1 MRSNRVQ
8 VAALLGL
15 LLALGLGVWGL
26 LRLRTARGDI
36 YPRYSTL
43 RADPLGA
50 RVLLEALREVDGL
63 SARRSTQPLGR
74 LWEDSSATLFVL
86 GAAPSILWDDAS
98 DESLELVALVRQGL
112 RAVIAVAPVAD
123 AGMDEDDD
131 ADDDED
137 ASAGGAEGRESGRS
151 DRPEKP
157 TRQGPPAPEPSP
169 SPTAPRRLPLGR
181 LLGFA
186 LTHVPLPKDEQGEA
200 VADVAR
206 REGRQPT
213 ALDLPETLP
222 WHTTLCFADL
232 AAGWRVLYSRG
243 GRPVLIERDLGRGS
257 LVLSADSFVL
267 SNEALRL
274 EPRASL
280 VSWLVGENRTI
291 IFDETHLGISERP
304 GVASLMRRYV
314 LHGVI
319 AAVLLLAGLFV
330 WRVSVP
336 FVPPIEEPGGTP
348 DQVISGRDAAAG
360 LVTLLR
366 RGIPRSDIL
375 RVCREEWI
383 RTLGNRRP
391 DLVAA
396 MTTLGEGPGDP
407 LEIYRHISRA
417 LKEMRIDDQR

>member
-1 MRSNRVQ
+1 MRSNKAQ

-50 RVLLEALREVDGL
+50 RVLLEALREIDGL
-63 SARRSTQPLGR
+63 SARRSTEPLGR
-74 LWEDSSATLFVL
+74 LWEDPRATLFIL

-112 RAVIAVAPVAD
+112 RGVIAVAPVAD
-123 AGMDEDDD
+123 AGMDEEDDD
-131 ADDDED
+131 DDDED
-137 ASAGGAEGRESGRS
+137 ASAGGADGREPGRS
-151 DRPEKP
+151 DPPGKP
-157 TRQGPPAPEPSP
+157 VRQGPPAVEPSP
-169 SPTAPRRLPLGR
+169 SPTAPRHLPLGR

-186 LTHVPLPKDEQGEA
+186 LTHVPLPKDEQGKA

-206 REGRQPT
+206 RQGPRT
-213 ALDLPETLP
+213 TGLDLPETLP

-232 AAGWRVLYSRG
+232 AAGWQVVYSRG
-243 GRPVLIERDLGRGS
+243 GQPVLIERDLGRGS

-267 SNEALRL
+267 SNEALSL

-280 VSWLVGENRTI
+280 VSWLLGGNRTI

-304 GVASLMRRYV
+304 GVASLMRRYA
-314 LHGVI
+314 LHGVV
-319 AAVLLLAGLFV
+319 AAVLLMAGLFV

-336 FVPPIEEPGGTP
+336 FVPPHEEPGMTP
-348 DQVISGRDAAAG
+348 DQVVSGRDAAAG

-366 RGIPRSDIL
+366 RGIPRSDVL

-383 RTLGNRRP
+383 RTFGNRRP

-396 MTTLGEGPGDP
+396 VATLGEGSGDP
-407 LEIYRHISRA
+407 LDTYRQISRA
-417 LKEMRIDDQR
+417 LKEMRIDEQR